1 MTEVQYTGDVGLDHL
16 TGKWKPQDVR
26 ELPDMA
32 AKALLRERPGDMR
45 AYVPVKPKLKA
56 RAKSTD
62 GGVENG

>member
-1 MTEVQYTGDVGLDHL
+1 MKEVQYTGDVGLDHL

-45 AYVPVKPKLKA
+45 LYVTVKPGPKA
-56 RAKSTD
+56 KAKPTD